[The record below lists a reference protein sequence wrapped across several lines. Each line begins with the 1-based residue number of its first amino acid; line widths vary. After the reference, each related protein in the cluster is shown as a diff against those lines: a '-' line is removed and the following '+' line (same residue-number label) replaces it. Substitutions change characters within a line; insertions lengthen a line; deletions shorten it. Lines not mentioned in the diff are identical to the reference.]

1 MKNLEIAQIFD
12 RMADILEF
20 KGENR
25 FKVNAY
31 RRASRVIGSI
41 ADDIEDLYREGRLM
55 EIPGVGSGIAE
66 KIAEYLDT
74 GKMGK
79 YEEALEG
86 VGEGLIRL
94 IEIPGIGPSTLRM
107 VYEELGI
114 KDIQGLEKAATEGK
128 LRELKGMGEKK
139 EENILRG
146 IRLFKESQ
154 KRIPIG
160 IALPLVKEIID
171 SLKKKTG
178 LEEIEPA
185 GSLRR
190 MKETVGDID
199 ILAAGSHGREI
210 ISSFVTLPLVK
221 EVLASGETK
230 GSIIAEGN
238 VQVDMRVVERGSFG
252 AALQYFTGSKLHNIH
267 LREMAKKLGLKI
279 SEYGIFRGDK
289 KIGGEREEEI
299 YSALGLDWIPP
310 ELREDRGEIE
320 AARDK
325 NLPHLVSIG
334 DIKGDFHVHTNWSDG
349 SDSIEDM
356 VKKAKEIGYEYIAIT
371 DHSKSTKIANGLT
384 EERLS
389 RQIKEIREL
398 SKKIKGIKVLAGTEM
413 DIRTDGTLDFP
424 DRLLKELDIVV
435 AAIHIGFKEDEETI
449 TGRLISAMKN
459 PYVTIIAHPTGRLIS
474 SREPYKVNIK
484 KVFEAAA
491 ETGTVLEINAYYDRL
506 DLNDVYC
513 QMAKE
518 MGVKMAVDTDAHHT
532 SQLSMMEYGIGVA
545 RRGWLEKDNLIN
557 TMSYTEL
564 KKWLEVTRK

>member
-114 KDIQGLEKAATEGK
+114 KDIQGLEKAATEEK

-199 ILAAGSHGREI
+199 ILATGSHGREI
-210 ISSFVTLPLVK
+210 ISSFVALPLVK

-238 VQVDMRVVERGSFG
+238 VQVDLRVVERGSFG

-557 TMSYTEL
+557 TMGYAEL
-564 KKWLEVTRK
+564 KKWLEVTSK